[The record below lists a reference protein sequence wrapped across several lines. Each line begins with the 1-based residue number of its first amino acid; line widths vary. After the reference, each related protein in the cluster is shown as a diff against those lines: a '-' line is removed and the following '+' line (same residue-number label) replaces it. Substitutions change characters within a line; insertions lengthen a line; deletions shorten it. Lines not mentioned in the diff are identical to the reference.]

1 MTEVHLK
8 IGDVSQAYWLIDELK
23 RQGFK
28 INQDFEW
35 SYFPTNWD
43 YFTNTGTDRGVT
55 FAFRDDN
62 TASWFLLKYG
72 NTV

>member
-1 MTEVHLK
+1 MTEVHIK
-8 IGDVSQAYWLIDELK
+8 INDIHDAYFLLNELK
-23 RQGFK
+23 QHGFAV
-28 INQDFEW
+28 NQDFEW

-55 FAFRDDN
+55 FAFSNDN

-72 NTV
+72 KSV

>member
-1 MTEVHLK
+1 MTEVH
-8 IGDVSQAYWLIDELK
+8 IRIEDISEAYYLLDELK
-23 RQGFK
+23 LQGFAVNK
-28 INQDFEW
+28 DFEW

-55 FAFRDDN
+55 FAFTNDN

-72 NTV
+72 KSV

>member
-8 IGDVSQAYWLIDELK
+8 IDDINRAYYLLDELK
-23 RQGFK
+23 KQGLK
-28 INQDFEW
+28 TPNDFEW
-35 SYFPTNWD
+35 YYFPRNWD

-55 FAFRDDN
+55 FAFNDDA

-72 NTV
+72 SDN